1 MTATRTRSPVASRM
15 ARRLRILWRRARR
28 AGLDLD
34 VAAYAAFVAGA
45 TVLLA
50 AMTGVLGPTL
60 DAAAH
65 RQAADT
71 EHQAVR

>member
-1 MTATRTRSPVASRM
+1 M
-15 ARRLRILWRRARR
+15 WRRARR

-34 VAAYAAFVAGA
+34 VAAYAAFIAGG

-50 AMTGVLGPTL
+50 TMTGVLGPTL

-65 RQAADT
+65 RHLASAEQHAA
-71 EHQAVR
+71 R

>member
-1 MTATRTRSPVASRM
+1 MTTNRTRGPVVCRVG
-15 ARRLRILWRRARR
+15 RGLRILWRRARR

-34 VAAYAAFVAGA
+34 VAAYAAFIAGG

-50 AMTGVLGPTL
+50 TMTGVLGPTL

-65 RQAADT
+65 RHLASAEQHAA
-71 EHQAVR
+71 R